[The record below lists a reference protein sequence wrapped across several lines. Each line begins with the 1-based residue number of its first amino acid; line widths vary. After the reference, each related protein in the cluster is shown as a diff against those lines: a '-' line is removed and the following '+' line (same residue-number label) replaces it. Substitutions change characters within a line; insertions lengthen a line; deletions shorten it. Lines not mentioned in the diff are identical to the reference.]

1 MNGPKNNNKKNM
13 NGPLDERN
21 KMNKQIMNEKNKR
34 NDLSVGNDI
43 HIYKK
48 KIVEKPKRQK

>member
-1 MNGPKNNNKKNM
+1 M

-48 KIVEKPKRQK
+48 KK